1 MTRRQRDQVYWDD
14 VTLRQLRAKPWSGC
28 SRQERDWY
36 NNKSVATAA
45 MMNDYESENEG
56 EEPPAQ
62 EAAEEEAKEPPLP
75 SQSSRDVVY
84 VVWCQQGEKAE
95 NTRLYHRI

>member
-1 MTRRQRDQVYWDD
+1 
-14 VTLRQLRAKPWSGC
+14 
-28 SRQERDWY
+28 
-36 NNKSVATAA
+36 

-95 NTRLYHRI
+95 NTRLYHRIYKLQSRPSASAASGAFPAPDAWQK

>member
-1 MTRRQRDQVYWDD
+1 M
-14 VTLRQLRAKPWSGC
+14 
-28 SRQERDWY
+28 
-36 NNKSVATAA
+36 